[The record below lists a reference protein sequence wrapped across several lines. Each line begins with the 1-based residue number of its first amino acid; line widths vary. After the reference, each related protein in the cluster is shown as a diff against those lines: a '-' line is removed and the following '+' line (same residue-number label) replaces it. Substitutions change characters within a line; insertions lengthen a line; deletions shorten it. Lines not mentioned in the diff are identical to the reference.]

1 MPICSVS
8 SWTAAATLNYFEL
21 INYIELA
28 LQCLIRFLLPNCM
41 NYCNLYLEYIS
52 RIQLTVYYEGI
63 LFNSGKQKS
72 HHFVV
77 IKSIQIKHSDVA
89 VMICC
94 SPLHK
99 LPSLVESIGTWYQM
113 EQILGAAYHWSF
125 APHDLQFQ
133 PLLVSPRL
141 SYVHAHPSFLLFIV
155 PDIDDNDLLI
165 SVHIC
170 SDLSVR
176 LVINVLVSA
185 PLSLTGLQSDFHRI
199 IFSQETLRTD
209 ASASCRQRHS

>member
-99 LPSLVESIGTWYQM
+99 LPSLVETIGTWYQM

-155 PDIDDNDLLI
+155 PDIDPRPLTTM
-165 SVHIC
+165 IC
-170 SDLSVR
+170 LFLS
-176 LVINVLVSA
+176 IFA
-185 PLSLTGLQSDFHRI
+185 QIFQSGW
-199 IFSQETLRTD
+199 
-209 ASASCRQRHS
+209 